1 MHIGGG
7 IERSGDFLQDAQGHQ
22 SSNTSSANLSGDFHR
37 IRVLTFQ
44 NNCYL
49 SFFFFFFNFLKTCL
63 TVLMFFRLKAPMYHG
78 IRVGKNLAVSYNM
91 HCFQVRENPTAQDK
105 TINLGLR
112 LGGFLSDAGW
122 YSESEEVLSACK
134 ELCIANNQT
143 PEDWCR
149 TLDCCHK

>member
-1 MHIGGG
+1 M
-7 IERSGDFLQDAQGHQ
+7 
-22 SSNTSSANLSGDFHR
+22 N
-37 IRVLTFQ
+37 
-44 NNCYL
+44 
-49 SFFFFFFNFLKTCL
+49 
-63 TVLMFFRLKAPMYHG
+63 HG
-78 IRVGKNLAVSYNM
+78 IKVGKILGMNYSEQCVEAM
-91 HCFQVRENPTAQDK
+91 ENPAARDK

-122 YSESEEVLSACK
+122 YVESEDVLLACK